1 MTQPADVTAEPA
13 PEDPAGGSARGPH
26 GEPAGTPPPEPPP
39 RVSRAGRNLPVAIGV
54 GAVLGA
60 LVLVTIYRFPPGFVA
75 VLVVAFGIAV
85 AELVT
90 QLMAAGARPPRLPL
104 LAGTAAMVVCA
115 YLGGI
120 AGLAVAYAATVLATV
135 FWRLPHPP
143 VGTVRDVSSAVWI
156 ATYVPFLGGFA
167 ALMFAQTQG
176 ADRIVVFVAATVCSD
191 VGGYAAGVLFGRHPL
206 APRVSP
212 AKTWEGFAGSV
223 VACLLGGWLVG
234 WWLLDLPAWQGLV
247 LGASAVVV
255 ATLGDLAES
264 SVKRDL
270 GVKDMGRLLPGHGG
284 LMDRLDSLLPVAPVA
299 YALLTLFIGA

>member
-1 MTQPADVTAEPA
+1 MTQPADVTAQPA
-13 PEDPAGGSARGPH
+13 PEPPPGEPGRG
-26 GEPAGTPPPEPPP
+26 PAGTPPPAPQPK
-39 RVSRAGRNLPVAIGV
+39 VSRTGRNLPVAVGV
-54 GAVLGA
+54 GAALGA
-60 LVLVTIYRFPPGFVA
+60 LILVTIYRFPPGFVA
-75 VLVVAFGIAV
+75 VLVVAFGVAV

-90 QLMAAGARPPRLPL
+90 QLMVAGARPPRLPL
-104 LAGTAAMVVCA
+104 LAGTAAIVVCA

-135 FWRLPHPP
+135 FWRLPHATS
-143 VGTVRDVSSAVWI
+143 GTVRDVSSAVWI

-176 ADRIVVFVAATVCSD
+176 ADRIVVFIAATVCSD

-206 APRVSP
+206 APRISP

-234 WWLLDLPAWQGLV
+234 SWLLGLHPWQGLV
-247 LGASAVVV
+247 LGAAAVVV

-264 SVKRDL
+264 AVKRDL

-299 YALLTLFIGA
+299 YALLTLFVGA